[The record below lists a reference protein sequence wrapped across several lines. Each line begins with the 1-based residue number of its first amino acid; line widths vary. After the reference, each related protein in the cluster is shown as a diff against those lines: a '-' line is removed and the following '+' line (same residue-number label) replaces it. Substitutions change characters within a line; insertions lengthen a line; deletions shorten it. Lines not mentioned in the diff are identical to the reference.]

1 MPSYIKS
8 MLLSSANEKQDDGE
22 GSTSEVDESIEV
34 EVDLIASCASSNS
47 DASHEYIGS
56 VTVLNSEARSD
67 RNVEVDPTLDERDG
81 VCVHSG
87 KEETIVTVETAQ
99 GVNNPTANIED
110 KKNGSVDEITELK
123 SILNKQLRLVM
134 ANIEDLDLKNQN
146 VDSSI
151 KVNVQEM
158 NSHEQGFASTKIM
171 MDALTV
177 EMNKRN
183 ALLGKQS
190 SQIALLTEQLQNSM
204 DTNEEL
210 EAKFLSFVVGNK
222 EKVQQMSALEDELTD
237 KMNMINEMS
246 ADIEHKNELL
256 EEQSKEIARL
266 QLSEAESVGLKTAVE
281 SLIVSN
287 RKSVEQIFVVED
299 DLGAMETII
308 DEISMDIQHKS
319 ISLEEKTIENIE
331 LTEKLQSKTAENAHL
346 VAEVQTLLATN
357 MENVLQISQLGDD
370 LDAKT
375 IAIDEMAAD
384 LTAKKTLIDE
394 MSADIQQKNALL
406 DEKSAEIAVLSEKLQ
421 LVEVMK
427 DGLKQDVKS
436 LVAANEDASKQIS
449 LLEKDSEAK
458 QIAIDEMNADMNDKI
473 TSLKEKSAEI
483 DILMERLRLSETECI
498 DQRAE
503 IEELIASKTD
513 IIQQMSILEDD
524 LNAKKTSIDEMSA
537 VTNQKNALLEEKMAE
552 IAVLSER
559 LQVSMTDKYGLETEI
574 KSLVASNK
582 EHVDNIFTL
591 NENLTTA
598 RIKYDET
605 NAVAQSKIALL
616 EDKSVELA
624 DLMGR
629 FKLSEAKCDEHK
641 VEMERLVAIN
651 EENNGKISLLEDEN
665 ADLTDRLQRSKATN
679 KGLEAEIQAYVT
691 VKKET
696 DQQIAVLEDDLEAK
710 KTVID
715 EMSAAINQ
723 KNALLEEK
731 VVEIADISYR
741 LQISMAEKYGL
752 KTEVESLVASNNE
765 HAENIST
772 LNEDLA
778 TKTIVID
785 KMSEKIRFKIA
796 VLEEKSVEI
805 ADLSRRINVSK
816 AENDERQTE
825 IDMKSAYINDIT
837 AHLHQAMAKS
847 GELTA
852 TVESL
857 IASNEENVQKM
868 SINEYDLA
876 KSKSEIIEMSA
887 DIHHKN
893 ELLEEKAL
901 ENESMLKKLQE
912 SKTEI
917 DGLKSVVETLI
928 ASNKEMSTIAHVNC
942 SKDLD
947 NIEFTL
953 ENMIEQNKTLQ
964 IQVKELSSIN
974 SATKEK
980 NDELIKEVQRLETL
994 LADERSVHDTTKT
1007 TLDLAVSKVE
1017 DCAVNGTAQTTAK
1030 AEMLGAS
1037 IVDLENSHTDDEAKE
1052 DAQNKHVLLQ
1062 GTNELFNDK
1071 VIGLEA
1077 LVESQ
1082 HDLMEQ
1088 FHCSK
1093 KEKDELKSA
1102 MLDLVASNEE
1112 NAQVVSM
1119 LGEDVAEKNFMI
1131 EKMNQDI
1138 VQLSTKCADL
1148 TKQLQRYTAK
1158 NEELDSEVQSLVAN
1172 NKAAQLF
1179 KAKNDRLEGEVQ
1191 TLVANNKE
1199 NVKQISLLEEE
1210 LVAAKT
1216 VMAESIAEI
1225 NGKNELL
1232 EERTAEIFELTEQLA
1247 VSSAKTIE
1255 LEAEIAN
1262 LSERLELAMTKIDW
1276 FEEYVESLVANS
1288 KENAQQ
1294 IYELENQVTT
1304 KNITIDQM
1312 IAAVDNLRSTYNEIA
1327 AEYNELDEKFTLVEA
1342 ERDGLKQFIHD
1353 LEMIKSNYAS
1363 KIMTLQ
1369 RRFKELIDA
1378 NGRLKEA
1385 KKSMKRQNTELLAS
1399 MEGMNKI
1406 LESEKALTAAII
1418 STMQNETNILTDR
1431 LQLVKTER
1439 DGFEEALQTLTASNM
1454 ESLQQITLI
1463 EDDLTAKKTMIDE
1476 ISASLEAKSAENTEL
1491 AKQLQL
1497 FTAKNDLFKTEVRS
1511 LVARFK
1517 EDLATKTIM
1526 IDKLTISLEE
1536 KSTENTELAEE
1547 LKQIKVKTDVFKA
1560 DVRTLVSLT
1569 KENVVQMSALE
1580 DELMVK
1586 KSMIGEISQEVTN
1599 LNIMCE
1605 NMTAENTSLNE
1616 QVELFKA
1623 ECLGFKARI
1632 EDLESNIKYY
1642 VKEVQNLALSL
1653 ELAVNKVST
1662 TDDELSQVTYAL
1674 YIERPN
1680 DNMQLHEMKKGLEHS
1695 VRKCEAKI
1703 TEQKGTIDDLSKS
1716 LDNARVEIRNK
1727 NAVLEEKTVQ
1737 IKEYLDVVEQ
1747 VHLSDCGVGNFWT
1760 SAE

>member
-8 MLLSSANEKQDDGE
+8 MLLSSANEQHSDGE
-22 GSTSEVDESIEV
+22 RSTSEVDESIEV
-34 EVDLIASCASSNS
+34 EVGLIASSNS
-47 DASHEYIGS
+47 DASHEYIGP
-56 VTVLNSEARSD
+56 VTVLYSEARSD
-67 RNVEVDPTLDERDG
+67 RNVQVDLTMGERDG
-81 VCVHSG
+81 VCVHSE

-99 GVNNPTANIED
+99 GDNNLAANIEG
-110 KKNGSVDEITELK
+110 KKNGSVDEMKALRSEL
-123 SILNKQLRLVM
+123 NEQLRLVM
-134 ANIEDLDLKNQN
+134 ANIEDFGLKNQN
-146 VDSSI
+146 VVDSSM
-151 KVNVQEM
+151 KVNDKEM
-158 NSHEQGFASTKIM
+158 NLHEQGFASTKIM
-171 MDALTV
+171 MDALTL
-177 EMNKRN
+177 EINTRN

-190 SQIALLTEQLQNSM
+190 VQIAALTKRLQNSM

-237 KMNMINEMS
+237 KMNIINEMS

-256 EEQSKEIARL
+256 EEQSKEIALL
-266 QLSEAESVGLKTAVE
+266 QLSKAESVGLKTAVE
-281 SLIVSN
+281 SLIASN
-287 RKSVEQIFVVED
+287 SNSVEQIFVFED
-299 DLGAMETII
+299 DLGAMKTML
-308 DEISMDIQHKS
+308 DEISVDIQSKS
-319 ISLEEKTIENIE
+319 ITLEEKTIENIG
-331 LTEKLQSKTAENAHL
+331 LTEQLQSKTAENADL

-357 MENVLQISQLGDD
+357 MENVLQISQLGDE

-406 DEKSAEIAVLSEKLQ
+406 DEKIAEIAVLSEKLH

-483 DILMERLRLSETECI
+483 DVLMERLRLSESECI

-513 IIQQMSILEDD
+513 IMQQMAFLEND
-524 LNAKKTSIDEMSA
+524 LTAKKISIDEMSA

-598 RIKYDET
+598 KIKDDET
-605 NAVAQSKIALL
+605 NAVAQSKIALF

-624 DLMGR
+624 DIMGR

-641 VEMERLVAIN
+641 VEMERMVAIN
-651 EENNGKISLLEDEN
+651 EEDNGKISLLEDEN

-679 KGLEAEIQAYVT
+679 KGLEVENQAYFT

-696 DQQIAVLEDDLEAK
+696 DQRIAVLEDDLEAK

-731 VVEIADISYR
+731 SAEIADISYR

-785 KMSEKIRFKIA
+785 KMSENIQSKIA

-805 ADLSRRINVSK
+805 ADLSRRLNVSK

-837 AHLHQAMAKS
+837 ARLHAAMSES

-901 ENESMLKKLQE
+901 ENKSMLKKLQE

-994 LADERSVHDTTKT
+994 LADERSVHDTMKA
-1007 TLDLAVSKVE
+1007 TLDLAVSIVE
-1017 DCAVNGTAQTTAK
+1017 DCAVNGTDQTTTK

-1037 IVDLENSHTDDEAKE
+1037 IVDLENSHTEDEARE

-1082 HDLMEQ
+1082 HDFIEQ

-1093 KEKDELKSA
+1093 KEKDKLKSA

-1131 EKMNQDI
+1131 EKMNEDI

-1148 TKQLQRYTAK
+1148 TEQLQRSTAK

-1232 EERTAEIFELTEQLA
+1232 EERSAEIADLSEQLT
-1247 VSSAKTIE
+1247 VSYAKNIE

-1294 IYELENQVTT
+1294 IYVLENQATA

-1342 ERDGLKQFIHD
+1342 ERDGLKQSIHD

-1363 KIMTLQ
+1363 EIMTLQ
-1369 RRFKELIDA
+1369 RRSKELVDA

-1385 KKSMKRQNTELLAS
+1385 KKSMKRQNTELLAT

-1418 STMQNETNILTDR
+1418 STMQNESNILTDR
-1431 LQLVKTER
+1431 LQLLKTER

-1454 ESLQQITLI
+1454 ESLRQITLI
-1463 EDDLTAKKTMIDE
+1463 EDDLTAKKIMIDE

-1511 LVARFK
+1511 LVDRTK
-1517 EDLATKTIM
+1517 EDLATKTNM

-1547 LKQIKVKTDVFKA
+1547 LKQFKVKTVAFKA
-1560 DVRTLVSLT
+1560 DVETLVSLT
-1569 KENVVQMSALE
+1569 KEKVVQMSALE

-1586 KSMIGEISQEVTN
+1586 KSMIGEISREVTN
-1599 LNIMCE
+1599 VNIMCE
-1605 NMTAENTSLNE
+1605 NMTAENMLLNE
-1616 QVELFKA
+1616 QVDLFKA
-1623 ECLGFKARI
+1623 ECLGLKARI
-1632 EDLESNIKYY
+1632 EDIESNVTYY
-1642 VKEVQNLALSL
+1642 FKEVQNLALSL
-1653 ELAVNKVST
+1653 ELVINKVST
-1662 TDDELSQVTYAL
+1662 TDDELSQVTYPL

-1680 DNMQLHEMKKGLEHS
+1680 CSMQLHEMKKGLEHT

-1716 LDNARVEIRNK
+1716 LQNK